1 MPPSRPSLFRGDS
14 GPGGPAVMTCAAGT
28 QKDAFR
34 CPATGRSKAP
44 KDCTTNFPQLAP
56 SGGRDGRDDADRLPP
71 LRGHGIDA
79 ARRIRHACKAQQG
92 DGRSAAGR
100 CTACPKQ
107 QAKKEGVML
116 CQHNPLKFMV
126 GRARFER
133 ATLCLKGRYST
144 A

>member
-1 MPPSRPSLFRGDS
+1 
-14 GPGGPAVMTCAAGT
+14 MTCAAGT

-56 SGGRDGRDDADRLPP
+56 SGGRDGRDDADRHPPSEGTESARHGESGMRARHNKETGEALP
-71 LRGHGIDA
+71 GA
-79 ARRIRHACKAQQG
+79 AQHAQ
-92 DGRSAAGR
+92 
-100 CTACPKQ
+100 
-107 QAKKEGVML
+107 KKKKKKKGVML

-144 A
+144 Y